1 MLQYDYVVSMEYV
14 YICIYTV
21 LGVTVRTILLG
32 NNSSSSSG
40 SCDYQDLTEEKA
52 SEGGK
57 EVQKHAISTFK

>member
-14 YICIYTV
+14 YICICTV

-32 NNSSSSSG
+32 NNNSSSSG
-40 SCDYQDLTEEKA
+40 SCDYHDLTEERA
-52 SEGGK
+52 REGGK